1 MQATPDRVIN
11 LSTLVSDLH
20 RDGLLTEDDHQLAL
34 TIRRGADEA
43 ALHPL
48 TLIARQRYKDA
59 RADGKVLTEHALIE
73 WLGERESMDVINI
86 DPLEINVSAVTEV
99 MSYAFSERHKIL

>member
-34 TIRRGADEA
+34 TIRRGTDEA

-48 TLIARQRYKDA
+48 TLIARQRSAA
-59 RADGKVLTEHALIE
+59 RIMAPNIN
-73 WLGERESMDVINI
+73 LG
-86 DPLEINVSAVTEV
+86 T
-99 MSYAFSERHKIL
+99 AFSPKALGMIE

>member
-20 RDGLLTEDDHQLAL
+20 RDGLLTDEDHQLAL
-34 TIRRGADEA
+34 TIRRGTDEA

-59 RADGKVLTEHALIE
+59 RSDGMVLSELAL
-73 WLGERESMDVINI
+73 
-86 DPLEINVSAVTEV
+86 PA
-99 MSYAFSERHKIL
+99 